1 MRTWSLALCV
11 LLACGPSVADSD
23 GTDTDTDPT
32 PGDELPASCDA
43 PPYDDACQEAFAERC
58 EAQPDQ
64 PACDAVASLPG
75 GVALQCT
82 WVEPERIVDAETC
95 ETEPAEP
102 RCVGVAY
109 PGDIGCSPYLEEE
122 GDVLV
127 AVPDACFPIGWGEC
141 WDADAPDA
149 CDCVN

>member
-23 GTDTDTDPT
+23 GPDTDTDPT

-64 PACDAVASLPG
+64 PACDAVTSLPG
-75 GVALQCT
+75 GLALQCT

-109 PGDIGCSPYLEEE
+109 LATSAAARTSRKTGTFWWPSRTLAFRSAGASAGMQTLRTR
-122 GDVLV
+122 
-127 AVPDACFPIGWGEC
+127 ATA
-141 WDADAPDA
+141 
-149 CDCVN
+149 